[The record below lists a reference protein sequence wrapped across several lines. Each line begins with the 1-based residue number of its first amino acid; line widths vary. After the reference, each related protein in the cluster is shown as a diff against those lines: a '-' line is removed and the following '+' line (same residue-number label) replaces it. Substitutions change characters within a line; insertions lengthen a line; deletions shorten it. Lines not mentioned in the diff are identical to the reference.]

1 VDPSPRRLTSA
12 LILTAAVVAALIVPV
27 SLLVDRGVAPTRQY
41 VAPAGDDR
49 ADCTRS
55 DPCASLQRA
64 LDQSEPGSEIRM
76 AGGVYPAQ
84 TLSGAARRGSKR
96 VVIRPAGRTP
106 VRLKGELTIAARN
119 LEVRDL
125 TVAGWT
131 TAPGAS
137 HVTMRDVHSTAGMF
151 ITSADHIHVLG
162 GSVGP
167 GTDYS
172 PEIKAAEGSRVA
184 PSDVLID
191 DVTFH
196 DWTRNDKDSHVDCL
210 HVMAADDLVIRNSR
224 FRNCEAFALLF
235 TSFGDAG
242 SPRHVVVE
250 DNDLG
255 CCRSGFYSLRFG
267 APPGTRYRD
276 VVVRDN
282 RVPSGISI
290 DPAGTTR
297 GADVRVERNVGPGPQ
312 GSVACALDGVR
323 WDACPA
329 NG

>member
-1 VDPSPRRLTSA
+1 
-12 LILTAAVVAALIVPV
+12 
-27 SLLVDRGVAPTRQY
+27 
-41 VAPAGDDR
+41 
-49 ADCTRS
+49 
-55 DPCASLQRA
+55 
-64 LDQSEPGSEIRM
+64 
-76 AGGVYPAQ
+76 
-84 TLSGAARRGSKR
+84 
-96 VVIRPAGRTP
+96 
-106 VRLKGELTIAARN
+106 VRLDGELTIAARN
-119 LEVRDL
+119 VEVRDL

-137 HVTMRDVHSTAGMF
+137 HVTLRDVRSTAGMF
-151 ITSADHIHVLG
+151 ITSADHIRVLG

-172 PEIKAAEGSRVA
+172 PEIKAAEGSKVA

-196 DWTRNDKDSHVDCL
+196 DWTRDDRDSHVDCL

-255 CCRSGFYSLRFG
+255 CCRSGFYSLRLG

-290 DPAGTTR
+290 DPAGTTP
-297 GADVRVERNVGPGPQ
+297 GADVRVERNVGPAPA

-329 NG
+329 TG